1 MDRRCLKCDHLNPA
15 ADGGDLESCPKCG
28 AIYSRVEAMAAAK
41 GIEAVRRP
49 RREPT
54 LEAPADPAPIF
65 SDRVELTSPG
75 GSDFHAFAAVMRG
88 QSLYPTFRGL
98 TQVGHWLATA
108 LALLCLASGLISF
121 FYGSGGM
128 GTMGLLAGVGLALF
142 IYIASRVLKEMCLML
157 ADLSDAAVRLA
168 AKIER

>member
-54 LEAPADPAPIF
+54 LETVADPAPIF
-65 SDRVELTSPG
+65 SDRVEPPRQG
-75 GSDFHAFAAVMRG
+75 VSDLQVFVSLMRG
-88 QSLYPTFRGL
+88 HSLYPTFRGL
-98 TQVGHWLATA
+98 TQVGHWLGTA

-128 GTMGLLAGVGLALF
+128 GMMGLLAGVGLALF
-142 IYIASRVLKEMCLML
+142 SYIASRVLKEMSLML

-168 AKIER
+168 AAAEK